1 MSVTSEFYF
10 ARATESAQAAR
21 DASLDNVKERCLRA
35 EKAWLAMATRLVD
48 AENRKRRD
56 ATVDAE

>member
-35 EKAWLAMATRLVD
+35 EKAWLAMATRLLE
-48 AENRKRRD
+48 AEDRKRER
-56 ATVDAE
+56 APAEPE